1 MESATLVKATTP
13 TVQESKQ
20 LIDAATRLPPSLTSP
35 DEEAATIELLAAVK
49 KEIKKVKATKDLF
62 AKPLRDQVAAINA
75 MFAPYLDR
83 LDEIA
88 VRADNLVIA
97 WRKTEMMRQAKQE
110 REQIEKDAKQA
121 VRAGDVSSLQS
132 LQQEHQ
138 AVSEV
143 APKKIE
149 TNYGN
154 AHFRKYW
161 KYEIVKESLI
171 PDEFWMVDEKKIK
184 AAIETGAIVPGV
196 RSWQD
201 DKPIVRT

>member
-1 MESATLVKATTP
+1 MSTATP
-13 TVQESKQ
+13 SVQESKQ
-20 LIDAATRLPPSLTSP
+20 LIDAATRLPPALTSP

-75 MFAPYLDR
+75 MFAPYLER
-83 LDEIA
+83 LDGIA
-88 VRADNLVIA
+88 EQADALVIE
-97 WRKTEMMRQAKQE
+97 WRKTKMMLEAKKE
-110 REQIEKDAKQA
+110 REQIEKEAKQA
-121 VRAGDVSSLQS
+121 VREGDVSSLQS

-161 KYEIVKESLI
+161 RFEIVKDSLI

-196 RSWQD
+196 RSWQE
-201 DKPIVRT
+201 DKPIVKT